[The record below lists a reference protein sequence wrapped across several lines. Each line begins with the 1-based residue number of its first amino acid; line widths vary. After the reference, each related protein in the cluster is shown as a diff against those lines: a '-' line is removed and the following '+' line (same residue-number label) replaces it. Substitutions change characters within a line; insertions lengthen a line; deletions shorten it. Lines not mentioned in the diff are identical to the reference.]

1 MFLLILLQPFLQP
14 HFLNS
19 LNSIMF
25 LLIQKLKNIS
35 TGEQTA
41 LNSIMFLLIRLALI
55 VVSIQHFYFKFHYVS
70 INSVYVL
77 PKLSFSY
84 SL

>member
-1 MFLLILLQPFLQP
+1 MILLIRMKAAAIRAVKTT
-14 HFLNS
+14 

-41 LNSIMFLLIRLALI
+41 LNSIMFLLILFFRELLLCYCP
-55 VVSIQHFYFKFHYVS
+55 FFKFHYVS
-70 INSVYVL
+70 INSRDRW
-77 PKLSFSY
+77 
-84 SL
+84 

>member
-1 MFLLILLQPFLQP
+1 MFLLIREKKKEDFRYYPP
-14 HFLNS
+14 

-41 LNSIMFLLIRLALI
+41 LNSIMFLLIQKIQKLQQ
-55 VVSIQHFYFKFHYVS
+55 VVFQNFKFHYVS
-70 INSVYVL
+70 INSNVVTRL
-77 PKLSFSY
+77 RQAVRDL
-84 SL
+84 